1 MNDDA
6 QGRFKLGSLPE
17 KETLDAMRD
26 RLYASLGGFV
36 RYRRIRWTDI
46 EHTDECI
53 GPDGGLDCDTNTAAS
68 LSPGERERYEQI
80 RAAAPDGSRLDVL
93 AHSCECRGCGAG
105 LVRRSVRV
113 RATAGGISFS
123 REYALGKE

>member
-6 QGRFKLGSLPE
+6 EGRFKLGSLPE
-17 KETLDAMRD
+17 KESLAAMRD
-26 RLYASLGGFV
+26 RLYASLGDFA

-46 EHTDECI
+46 EHTDECT
-53 GPDGGLDCDTNTAAS
+53 GPDGGVDCATNAAAS
-68 LSPGERERYEQI
+68 LRPAEYELYEQI
-80 RAAAPDGSRLDVL
+80 RAAAPEGARLDVL

-113 RATAGGISFS
+113 KATEGGISFS
-123 REYALGKE
+123 REYALVKD